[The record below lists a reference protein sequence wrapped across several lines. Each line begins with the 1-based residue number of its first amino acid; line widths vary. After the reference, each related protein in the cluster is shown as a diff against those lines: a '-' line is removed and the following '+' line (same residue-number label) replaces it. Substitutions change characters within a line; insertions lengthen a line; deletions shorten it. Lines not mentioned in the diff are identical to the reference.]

1 MIKFKKKQR
10 HEPVE
15 PQLATMIDVFS
26 ILIIFLVAGSSFDQ
40 LSVQLPN
47 QFIIPSLSSANLQT
61 STTQMVVLNQNELQ
75 FQGLSN
81 QPKISLSIDRDQEL
95 ENNNAKYILNL
106 ILDNAKKDES
116 YFNQISL
123 IASREVKYDQLFSAI
138 AQLRKIGFKNINL
151 VGTMVSP

>member
-1 MIKFKKKQR
+1 MIKFKKKHR

-47 QFIIPSLSSANLQT
+47 QFIIPSLSSTSSQS

-75 FQGLSN
+75 FQGLNN
-81 QPKISLSIDRDQEL
+81 QPTILLSSERDQEL
-95 ENNNAKYILNL
+95 ENNNAKFILN
-106 ILDNAKKDES
+106 IIQNTIKNDES

-123 IASREVKYDQLFSAI
+123 IANRDAKYDQLFSAI
-138 AQLRKIGFKNINL
+138 VQLRKIGYKNINL